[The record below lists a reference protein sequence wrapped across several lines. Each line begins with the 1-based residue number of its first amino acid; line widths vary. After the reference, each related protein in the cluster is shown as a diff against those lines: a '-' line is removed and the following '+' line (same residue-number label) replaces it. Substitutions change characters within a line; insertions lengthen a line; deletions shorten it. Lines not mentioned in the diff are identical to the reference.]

1 MTNKYNIYIKN
12 MVGPLD
18 LHDPINDPL
27 AAPPP
32 ETLDYGELDAVV
44 SSPTEYADPDKMEY
58 AKLASMEKKHREGI
72 EIQRRKEAD
81 RRFEQQRSNTNESD
95 VCAST
100 FCSSPTKKQ
109 SYSDFC
115 DKCYLEMIEP
125 VNPGDGYSSS
135 ESESTDT
142 KDESGGFLSWLF

>member
-1 MTNKYNIYIKN
+1 

-18 LHDPINDPL
+18 PHDPIDPINDPL

-58 AKLASMEKKHREGI
+58 QKRASIEKKYREGI

-81 RRFEQQRSNTNESD
+81 RRFEEQQSNTNESELSFGECSLSD
-95 VCAST
+95 CDNKTLSE
-100 FCSSPTKKQ
+100 FCPS
-109 SYSDFC
+109 C
-115 DKCYLEMIEP
+115 
-125 VNPGDGYSSS
+125 
-135 ESESTDT
+135 ESTLCQSVAATELD
-142 KDESGGFLSWLF
+142 F